1 MWNKIYQGTMI
12 AIVAG
17 VVAVGGIFY
26 FFYMPA
32 AKEVRILK
40 SELKK
45 TAARNQR
52 INKLGQDAKFFDDLI
67 SKVAMLQEE
76 LQSLMP
82 KQVKLSALLR
92 ELSLLAKK
100 NNVMLVSIKPVVQ
113 DDKFGD
119 NGDVLANLPKNVT
132 NSKIEIV
139 LECSY
144 ENLGR
149 YIKSI
154 ENNILT
160 IMTVRNI
167 SIEPGEDKDPDKLNV
182 YLTIDAFY
190 QEG

>member
-26 FFYMPA
+26 FFYVPA

-182 YLTIDAFY
+182 HLTIDAFY